1 MIEEQKGAT
10 EAENLLEDL
19 GFDALPIFPI
29 DIVSAINC
37 NDFSVTME
45 EQYFDSD
52 KILGKAVGND
62 KGALIYINA
71 NITDPGRSKFTAAH
85 EVGHVSMHIIPQL
98 KMSFECGKKEIS
110 NPYDDPIE
118 RQANGFAS
126 GLLMPKTLIRK
137 HSDCEIN
144 WKNIQTISELCGAS
158 LEATYRRFSFLE
170 KVPNAMVIHQHGKF
184 KRFVASENFDFFI
197 DQSSLSSY
205 QKSLITDI
213 KEEPY
218 PHAFDTVDA
227 SDWINPRCKSITLES
242 IYTSTI
248 LLNEGF
254 TYTILT
260 YDDDCISEGKEE
272 YY

>member
-19 GFDALPIFPI
+19 GFNALPISPKDVVTAI
-29 DIVSAINC
+29 DFD
-37 NDFSVTME
+37 DFTVVIE

-52 KILGKAVGND
+52 GILGKAVGND

-71 NITDPGRSKFTAAH
+71 NISDPGRLRFTAAH
-85 EVGHVSMHIIPQL
+85 EIGHVSMHIIPQL
-98 KMSFECGKKEIS
+98 KMSFECGSKELS
-110 NPYDDPIE
+110 NPFNDPIE

-137 HSDCEIN
+137 HCDCEIN
-144 WKNIQTISELCGAS
+144 WRNIQFISELCGAS

-170 KVPNAMVIHQHGKF
+170 KAPNAMVIHHNGKF
-184 KRFVASENFDFFI
+184 SRFVASKNFEFYI
-197 DQSSLSSY
+197 DQTPLSSH
-205 QKSLITDI
+205 QKTLMTDV
-213 KEEPY
+213 KKEPY
-218 PHAFDTVDA
+218 PHDFDTVDA
-227 SDWINPRCKSITLES
+227 SDWINPQSKGITLES

-260 YDDDCISEGKEE
+260 YDDDCIAEEEDE